1 MIAHRRA
8 DVADLNE
15 RARARLRDEG
25 RLGAD
30 VLVTERGGFAIGDRV
45 VATRNDARIGVVNG
59 QAGTLVGFD
68 GEQLSM
74 RTDRGDEID
83 LPRRYVERG
92 HLAHGYSI
100 TAHRAQGAT
109 VDRTFVLGSDEL
121 YREWGYAALSR
132 HTEEA
137 RFYVTA
143 TPQFLN
149 APARPI
155 ENPAE
160 AVARQLT
167 DSRAQDAAITF
178 RPAVDPILER
188 RQPDRGRGLER

>member
-1 MIAHRRA
+1 M
-8 DVADLNE
+8 
-15 RARARLRDEG
+15 
-25 RLGAD
+25 
-30 VLVTERGGFAIGDRV
+30 
-45 VATRNDARIGVVNG
+45 ATRNDARIGVVNG

-68 GEQLSM
+68 ARATRACARSAA
-74 RTDRGDEID
+74 DEID

-92 HLAHGYSI
+92 HLAHGYAI

-121 YREWGYAALSR
+121 YREWGYTALSR